1 MTSDKPSTGDDTQRF
16 QRLGGDRQRIGSRSG
31 FSEGAHRV
39 CPPIGAKAREFFFSI
54 SKRIESNRTYV
65 QILQMLEADDPKV
78 AEVPLGD
85 RRELL
90 GLFEEVAILLNSGL
104 VRESVAHYFFGYF
117 AIDCGESGPMWTG
130 LDRESPHWI
139 VLRDFVSRMK
149 DYGARASY
157 DRSRYRF

>member
-1 MTSDKPSTGDDTQRF
+1 MTLSDFKDLAAIVSVLVAAAVSVKALTEYV
-16 QRLGGDRQRIGSRSG
+16 RQSAQKR
-31 FSEGAHRV
+31 AD
-39 CPPIGAKAREFFFSI
+39 FFFSI

-117 AIDCGESGPMWTG
+117 AIDCWESGPMWTG